1 MPKMK
6 THKATRKVLNIR
18 QSGSIT
24 KQNAGNLHNTGKKS
38 SSQKKKSIS
47 MNGLTSADYSRIKNV
62 I

>member
-24 KQNAGNLHNTGKKS
+24 KQNAGNNHKTGKMNSAQKNKVRAKS
-38 SSQKKKSIS
+38 ELSKSD
-47 MNGLTSADYSRIKNV
+47 LSRLKN
-62 I
+62 II